1 MSFNRRTS
9 KWDADIKSEEKWEK
23 QMEDLTSVFISAK
36 EILSNAWNFEAA
48 VNMNNI
54 DCKI

>member
-36 EILSNAWNFEAA
+36 EILSNARNFEAA